1 MLRKFSPKLF
11 PSTVIVH
18 GPGEVVSPQGAVS
31 SAPGATK
38 SYAASVQPQGVMPT
52 NRAAGGAEVPTA
64 PWSHN
69 VYIPIDPADQVIP
82 VLALGDQLDIL
93 DRRGGTLVTTVQG
106 PAEDLDMEGVVWWL
120 KCLATTQ

>member
-18 GPGEVVSPQGAVS
+18 RAIETVGPQGGVNP
-31 SAPGATK
+31 APDVGK

-82 VLALGDQLDIL
+82 ALALGDQLDIL

-106 PAEDLDMEGVVWWL
+106 PAEDLNMEGVVWWL